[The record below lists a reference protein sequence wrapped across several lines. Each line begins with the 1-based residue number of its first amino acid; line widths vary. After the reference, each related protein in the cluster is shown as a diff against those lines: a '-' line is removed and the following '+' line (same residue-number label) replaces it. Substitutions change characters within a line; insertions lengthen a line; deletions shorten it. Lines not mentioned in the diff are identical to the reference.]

1 MNWKSV
7 FINVTDKQD
16 VLFAVNKNEIV
27 MIEQGTNC
35 TYITLSTGV
44 TLETEEGFNA
54 FMNRLYN
61 ND

>member
-35 TYITLSTGV
+35 TYITLSSGITV
-44 TLETEEGFNA
+44 ETEESFNS

>member
-27 MIEQGTNC
+27 MIEQGTNGS
-35 TYITLSTGV
+35 YITLSTGI
-44 TLETEEGFNA
+44 TLETEENFNSL
-54 FMNRLYN
+54 MNRIYN